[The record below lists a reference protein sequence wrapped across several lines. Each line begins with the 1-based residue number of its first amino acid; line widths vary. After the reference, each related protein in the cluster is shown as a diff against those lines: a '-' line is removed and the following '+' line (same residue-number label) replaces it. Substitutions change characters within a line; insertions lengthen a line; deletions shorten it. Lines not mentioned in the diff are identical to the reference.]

1 MYTIYSTRNVILD
14 ISIVFYRAW
23 ILSYR
28 ACILSYRSCILS
40 YRACILSYRVSGF
53 PFSIVFCVYQV
64 FRLSWESFIVWLRSL
79 SGLWIISNKNV
90 RYSPKGLFVLPRK
103 LFIGMFVYLRSYVPI
118 KNFSLLRSDATYITF
133 SPICFFQS
141 PRYGEFF
148 RNNLRIY
155 TVRVLSFDIQLP
167 Q

>member
-1 MYTIYSTRNVILD
+1 VLHGLFQIMRYSTRNVILD

-64 FRLSWESFIVWLRSL
+64 FRLSWKPFIVWLWSL
-79 SGLWIISNKNV
+79 SGLWVISNEKV
-90 RYSPKGLFVLPRK
+90 RYSPKAVFVLFKK
-103 LFIGMFVYLRSYVPI
+103 LFLRMFIYGFTSRSLGRI
-118 KNFSLLRSDATYITF
+118 
-133 SPICFFQS
+133 
-141 PRYGEFF
+141 F
-148 RNNLRIY
+148 RNENDNKYKFGFPESLKCH
-155 TVRVLSFDIQLP
+155 LFGNNKFHKK
-167 Q
+167 